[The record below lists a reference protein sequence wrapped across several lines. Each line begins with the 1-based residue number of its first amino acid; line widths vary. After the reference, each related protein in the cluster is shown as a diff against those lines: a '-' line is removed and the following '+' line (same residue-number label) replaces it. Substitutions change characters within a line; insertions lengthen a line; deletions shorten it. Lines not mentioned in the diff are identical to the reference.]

1 MPNPIYYLLI
11 LIISLP
17 AYAQVT
23 ISGGSFSSSN
33 LSSNA
38 TSQSP
43 SSKSSNAVNGLCEN
57 GIIKNSSSI
66 LEFSENF
73 TLKNHSIKQRSIPSK
88 FSKKKCC

>member
-17 AYAQVT
+17 VYAQVT

-33 LSSNA
+33 LSSNT

-43 SSKSSNAVNGLCEN
+43 SGKSSNAINGLCEN
-57 GIIKNSSSI
+57 GIIKNSSSM

-73 TLKNHSIKQRSIPSK
+73 TLKNHSIVQTDLPQYR
-88 FSKKKCC
+88 